1 MAIEIERKFQVR
13 NESFKLLSTGVIYRQ
28 GYLSR
33 DKKRTVRVRVAG
45 ELAFITIKG
54 ITNGM
59 ERLEFEYPI
68 PLEDAN
74 EMLETMCLKPLI
86 EKLRYKIMS
95 DGHLWEVDEFIGDNE
110 GLIVAEVELKS
121 ADEHVIIPNWVGQ
134 EVTGDLKYYN
144 SNLVINPFKN
154 WGKVFEID
162 E

>member
-1 MAIEIERKFQVR
+1 MAIEIERKFLVR
-13 NESFKLLSTGVIYRQ
+13 NESFKLFSTGILYRQ
-28 GYLSR
+28 GYLNR
-33 DKKRTVRVRVAG
+33 DKHHTVRVRVAG

-54 ITNGM
+54 LTNGM

-68 PLEDAN
+68 TVNDAN
-74 EMLETMCLKPLI
+74 EMLETMCPKPLI
-86 EKLRYKIMS
+86 EKLRYNIMT

-121 ADEHVIIPNWVGQ
+121 VDEEVIIPDWVGE

-154 WGKVFEID
+154 WFTAIALD
-162 E
+162 